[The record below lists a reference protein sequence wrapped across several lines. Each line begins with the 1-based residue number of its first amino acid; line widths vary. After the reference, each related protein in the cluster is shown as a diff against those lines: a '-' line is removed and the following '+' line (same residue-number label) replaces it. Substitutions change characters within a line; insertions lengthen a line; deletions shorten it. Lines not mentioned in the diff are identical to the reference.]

1 MEEDALDDLEKEV
14 LCLRE
19 LFSRLKMEE
28 TYLIQGSSTPA
39 PIQDDG
45 KLQKESLLLQ
55 KKRKA
60 LLLNKTS
67 ITDAPEFT
75 TYLEQISS
83 LKKKIAEQKKINS
96 DLKKR
101 SLYPLQKIRPKA
113 KVKKK
118 PLLLEDQ
125 NA

>member
-1 MEEDALDDLEKEV
+1 MEEDGLHDLEKEV

-19 LFSRLKMEE
+19 LLSRLKMEE
-28 TYLIQGSSTPA
+28 SYLIQGSTTHTS
-39 PIQDDG
+39 IQDNG
-45 KLQKESLLLQ
+45 ELKKESLLLQ

-60 LLLNKTS
+60 LLLNKSS
-67 ITDAPEFT
+67 IFDVPEIT
-75 TYLEQISS
+75 VYLEQISS
-83 LKKKIAEQKKINS
+83 LKKKIGEQKKINS

-113 KVKKK
+113 KIKKK